1 MGQAGPD
8 PPKLRPAPVHAGYV
22 GVGRPPRR
30 LPELKDIVIE
40 VEQVGGL
47 TEVLTLGVPSVL
59 AGADDGP
66 RRVPITVGPHEV
78 PEDTLADAL
87 LAAMNTASVV
97 HTPGPG

>member
-1 MGQAGPD
+1 MGQAGPN
-8 PPKLRPAPVHAGYV
+8 PPELRPSPIRAGHI

-47 TEVLTLGVPSVL
+47 TEVLTLGVPPVL
-59 AGADDGP
+59 TGADDGP
-66 RRVPITVGPHEV
+66 WRVPITVGPHEV
-78 PEDTLADAL
+78 PENTLADAL